1 MNRTIARARAMQLI
15 YESEMGGDGGE
26 ETRIDL
32 LGVEPNEEEA
42 DYMERMFKGVSE
54 NMSRL
59 DADIAAHLRGWT
71 LERLSRVDLA
81 ILRLG
86 AYELML
92 REVSARVVINE
103 AVELGKQFGG
113 DDSAAFINGILGK
126 VADKATKENGKE
138 EA

>member
-54 NMSRL
+54 NMNRL
-59 DADIAAHLRGWT
+59 DADIAANLRGWT

-92 REVSARVVINE
+92 GEIPAGIAINE
-103 AVELGKQFGG
+103 AVELANRY
-113 DDSAAFINGILGK
+113 STE
-126 VADKATKENGKE
+126 KAGP
-138 EA
+138 

>member
-1 MNRTIARARAMQLI
+1 MNRTMARARAMQLI
-15 YESEMGGDGGE
+15 YESEMGGDGGD
-26 ETRIDL
+26 ETRFNL

-54 NMSRL
+54 NMNRL
-59 DADIAAHLRGWT
+59 DADIAANLRSWT

-92 REVSARVVINE
+92 GEIPAGIAINE
-103 AVELGKQFGG
+103 AVELANRYSTEKAGP
-113 DDSAAFINGILGK
+113 FINGVLGSISR
-126 VADKATKENGKE
+126 AAE
-138 EA
+138 